1 MEEIDLEVLVDAQQN
16 ISQQCA
22 RVAKKTV
29 VASKIREVV
38 IPLYLALVRPNLEY
52 RVEF

>member
-1 MEEIDLEVLVDAQQN
+1 MEEMDLGVLVNACLN

-52 RVEF
+52 CVEF